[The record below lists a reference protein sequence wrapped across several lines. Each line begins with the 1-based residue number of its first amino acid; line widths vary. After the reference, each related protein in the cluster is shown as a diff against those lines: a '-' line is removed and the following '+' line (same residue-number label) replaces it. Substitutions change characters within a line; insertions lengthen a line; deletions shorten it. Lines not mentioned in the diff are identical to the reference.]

1 MTELLQTVLDQCLDG
16 WAADGDTRRL
26 FHGRGRRYPALEH
39 VAIDQF
45 PPLVLVTLFR
55 TVDED
60 LLAALVAGLIARL
73 VPAGMT
79 CLAIQRRR
87 GATGEASAQLETAYG
102 ELPDG
107 LVAREAGL
115 AYHVDFARGQNTGFF
130 LDMRTARSWVRERAA
145 DRSVLNLF
153 AFTCAFSVVARAA
166 GAGRI
171 VNIDLSR
178 ASLVQGR
185 DNHRLNDLD
194 TADIHFLDHDIFR
207 SWNKLHRL
215 GRYDLIIMD
224 PPTLQKGSFVVEK
237 DYAKVVRRFG
247 KLLKPEAE
255 VLACLNAPHLGE
267 EFLDEIFARELPGS
281 VRVARLAN
289 PPEFVDIDPQ
299 AGLKVIQY
307 RYVRPADL
315 PPLADAEP
323 DGD

>member
-1 MTELLQTVLDQCLDG
+1 MTALLQAVLDQCGDG
-16 WAADGDTRRL
+16 WAAEGDARRL

-39 VAIDQF
+39 VTVDQF
-45 PPLVLVTLFR
+45 PPLVLLTLFR

-60 LLAALVAGLIARL
+60 LLAALVAGLIERL
-73 VPAGMT
+73 APRGMT

-87 GATGEASAQLETAYG
+87 GATGEAAAQLETVYG
-102 ELPDG
+102 ELPET

-115 AYHVDFARGQNTGFF
+115 AYQLDFSRGQNTGFF
-130 LDMRTARSWVRERAA
+130 LDMRMARRWVRERAA
-145 DRSVLNLF
+145 GRSVLNLF

-178 ASLVQGR
+178 ASLAQGR
-185 DNHRLNDLD
+185 DNHRLNQLD
-194 TADIHFLDHDIFR
+194 TGDIHFLDHDIFR

-224 PPTLQKGSFVVEK
+224 PPTLQKGSFVVDK
-237 DYAKVVRRFG
+237 DYAKVVRRFS
-247 KLLKPEAE
+247 KLLKPDAD

-267 EFLDEIFARELPGS
+267 AFLDDIFARELPGS

-289 PPEFVDIDPQ
+289 PPEFADVDPQ
-299 AGLKVIQY
+299 AGLKVIHY
-307 RYVRPADL
+307 RYTRPAGL
-315 PPLADAEP
+315 PPLDDAEP